1 MKIEI
6 LVVNLH
12 LPRRILLEKED
23 TRLSPYR
30 YPRQSCKIRM
40 WAVIN
45 LKRLEKWNNSPFLQ
59 CFWTIHFDLE
69 TVVEEIFIGTKCTP
83 GTEIEITLLRTTSY
97 LQHFKKNMKFRLT
110 YCVQKILYPLFGT
123 GIFRVCW
130 KYFPKKIAHK
140 KIITFLS
147 DRPVKLKL
155 ELLSEKK
162 CETCSKSYIYHG
174 NITVK
179 PRLHSFIYY

>member
-6 LVVNLH
+6 FVVNLH

-83 GTEIEITLLRTTSY
+83 GPEIEITLLRTTSY
-97 LQHFKKNMKFRLT
+97 LQHFKKIWSFGSLT
-110 YCVQKILYPLFGT
+110 AFTKSFIFFDT

-162 CETCSKSYIYHG
+162 CEICSKSYIYHG